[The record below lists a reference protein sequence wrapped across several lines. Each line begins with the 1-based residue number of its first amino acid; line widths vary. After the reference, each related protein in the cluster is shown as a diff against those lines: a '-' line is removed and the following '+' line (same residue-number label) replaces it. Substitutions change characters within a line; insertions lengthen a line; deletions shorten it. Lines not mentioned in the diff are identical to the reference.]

1 MIIYGTRSAHLHSV
15 QKTTPVCPN
24 CEEKGTL
31 LISVY
36 RKHAHIFWV
45 PIFPLG
51 KSGASHCKNCKQA
64 LRSNEMP
71 EPLKKEY
78 QIIKKETK
86 GPIWQ
91 FSGVFIAFFFLIF
104 AGFTSQNNK
113 KLEQEYLNQPMAGD
127 VYEYR
132 VANKQ
137 FSTMKVIQVDSDSL
151 FIALNDFE
159 ISEASRIYKID
170 SPENYPD
177 VVYGFSKKEITA
189 MYSSGKI
196 FDINRN

>member
-15 QKTTPVCPN
+15 QKTTPICPN
-24 CEEKGTL
+24 CEEKGSL

-36 RKHAHIFWV
+36 RKHAHIFWI

-64 LRSNEMP
+64 LRSSEMP
-71 EPLKKEY
+71 EHLKHEY
-78 QIIKKETK
+78 QKIKKEVK

-91 FSGVFIAFFFLIF
+91 FSGMFIALFVLVF
-104 AGFTSQNNK
+104 AGFASQNNK

-127 VYEYR
+127 IYEYR

-137 FSTMKVIQVDSDSL
+137 FSTMKVIEVDTDSV

-159 ISEASRIYKID
+159 ISKASRIYKID
-170 SPENYPD
+170 KPENYPD
-177 VVYGFSKKEITA
+177 VVYGFSKQEITA

-196 FDINRN
+196 FDINRE

>member
-1 MIIYGTRSAHLHSV
+1 MIIYGTRSSHLDSV

-24 CEEKGTL
+24 CEEKGSL

-36 RKHAHIFWV
+36 RKHAHIFWI

-64 LRSNEMP
+64 LRSSEMP
-71 EPLKKEY
+71 EHLKQEY
-78 QIIKKETK
+78 LKIKKEVK

-91 FSGVFIAFFFLIF
+91 FSGMFIALFFLVL
-104 AGFTSQNNK
+104 AGFANQNTK
-113 KLEQEYLNQPMAGD
+113 KLEKEYLNQPMAGD
-127 VYEYR
+127 IYEYR

-137 FSTMKVIQVDSDSL
+137 FSTMKVIEVDTDSV

-159 ISEASRIYKID
+159 INKASRIYKID
-170 SPENYPD
+170 KPENYPD
-177 VVYGFSKKEITA
+177 VVYGFSKQEITA

-196 FDINRN
+196 FDINRQ